1 MSTAASP
8 ALISGQEQSEAE
20 YQQLMKDIFHDL
32 SQPLSTLTC
41 LLEVNL
47 LMPRRAKRTRYDLQI
62 ALKQTH
68 AVMRL
73 IRGLRE
79 LVEAGDAQQDQQTLN
94 LTDCLVEAV
103 ADLLP
108 VAEKQ
113 SVKLVLVCE
122 AGSDSR
128 CLVRFQASRLRQ
140 GLLRLLEFT
149 LEGCSEGT
157 EIQITA
163 ATDRDAVRVTVA
175 VPTESVPQAVIAKAG
190 AVKTRVPASD
200 GSADIKQRELKRR
213 LRLAIAR
220 RIFESAAGRLIV
232 LHGRNGLCLEV
243 CLPLVPTPW

>member
-1 MSTAASP
+1 VSTAAGL

-20 YQQLMKDIFHDL
+20 YQQLMKDIFHEL

-47 LMPRRAKRTRYDLQI
+47 LMPRPAKRTRHDLQI

-68 AVMRL
+68 SVMRL

-122 AGSDSR
+122 AGSDST
-128 CLVRFQASRLRQ
+128 CLVRFQASRLRP

-149 LEGCSEGT
+149 LEGCSRGT
-157 EIQITA
+157 ELQITA
-163 ATDRDAVRVTVA
+163 AADRDAVRVTVA
-175 VPTESVPQAVIAKAG
+175 VPTESVPEAVIAKAG

-213 LRLAIAR
+213 VRLAIAR
-220 RIFESAAGRLIV
+220 RIFEGAAGRLMV
-232 LHGRNGLCLEV
+232 LHGTNGLCLEV
-243 CLPLVPTPW
+243 CLPLVPPP